1 MPEIVI
7 GICTF
12 RRAHLAQTLRSC
24 AGLVVPEGWQLTVVV
39 ADNDDRDSARARVA
53 DFAQQVALPVVYLH
67 APARNISTARNAIL
81 AQAAGLRAARLAFL
95 DDDETVPP
103 GWLKA
108 LFTRMDETG
117 AAVVLGP
124 VRADYCDDAPHW
136 LRQGRLHDTEPVAQ
150 GDGTIRTGY
159 TCNVL
164 MDLTVPV
171 FDQARFDL
179 RLGQTGGEDTLFFHQ
194 IWAAGGRFAF
204 APDAPA
210 HEVVPPNRASL
221 RWLLQRRY
229 RMGQTHG
236 QQLAQGRTRL
246 ARVGLVAKAA
256 AKALACLCLALANL
270 GRRDRAAHH
279 LMRAALHLGVV
290 SYLGGGRL
298 IKPYGNEILLKP
310 WCNKCNSLASA
321 LWKV

>member
-12 RRAHLAQTLRSC
+12 RRAHLAQTLCSC
-24 AGLVVPEGWQLTVVV
+24 AGLVVPEGWRLTIVV
-39 ADNDDRDSARARVA
+39 ADNDDRDSARALVA
-53 DFAQQVALPVVYLH
+53 DFAQKSALPVVYLH

-81 AQAAGLRAARLAFL
+81 AQAADMRAARLAFL

-103 GWLKA
+103 GWLGA
-108 LFTRMDETG
+108 MTARIDETG

-124 VRADYCDDAPHW
+124 VRADYREDAPGW

-171 FDQARFDL
+171 FHKARFDL

-210 HEVVPPNRASL
+210 HEVVPPDRASL
-221 RWLLQRRY
+221 RWLLRRRY

-236 QQLAQGRTRL
+236 QQLAQGRTLL
-246 ARVGLVAKAA
+246 ARVAPAAKAGAKAA
-256 AKALACLCLALANL
+256 ACLCLALATVQ
-270 GRRDRAAHH
+270 RRNRAAHH

-290 SYLGGGRL
+290 SYMGGGRL
-298 IKPYGNEILLKP
+298 IKPYGDTNPSQTL
-310 WCNKCNSLASA
+310 
-321 LWKV
+321 VQ